1 MSEHLDRAELE
12 VRLWKEIDKS
22 RFGML
27 GLAGG
32 RPHHMQPMTAYAD
45 QEEGALWFFTKKT
58 SDLVKQT
65 GIEGHSAMF
74 CVMAKDQ
81 EFQACVGGELVEDHD
96 RTRIGKYWN
105 AIAAAWFPEGKD
117 DPDLTLLKFTPADA
131 QVWVSRSGPLTFA
144 WEIAKAN
151 ATHKEP
157 DVGDKAHLTL
167 I

>member
-12 VRLWKEIDKS
+12 VRLWKEIDKA

-32 RPHHMQPMTAYAD
+32 PPRHMQPMTAFCDEAD
-45 QEEGALWFFTKKT
+45 GALWFFSKRE
-58 SDLVKQT
+58 SDLVREA
-65 GIEGHSAMF
+65 GPAGHAAMF

-81 EFQACVGGELVEDHD
+81 EFQACIGGDLSEDRD
-96 RTRIGKYWN
+96 RAKISKYWN
-105 AIAAAWFPEGKD
+105 AVSAAWFPEGKD
-117 DPDLTLLKFTPADA
+117 DPDLTLLRFVPADA

-151 ATHKEP
+151 ATHKQP
-157 DVGDKAHLTL
+157 DVGTASHIDLN
-167 I
+167 